1 MSNTDDIAVRAP
13 RPAKAPA
20 PPGRGWLLLG
30 LAQLAVV
37 TVLAV
42 GSWWL
47 LADPTT
53 SPFSLYPLPFNA
65 ALFWAI
71 LFVVFVGFN
80 MEFHAFAGL
89 RQPVRGLV
97 VIASTAVFAVAFTWL
112 LGVGFGSLAPDFA
125 AGRAG
130 GLGWFTGALFVLFG
144 FFTYVMVVVNWG
156 HWPWV
161 DLGLRQPLVGL
172 CEIAFMLLPTL
183 GLYLVI
189 GLPAISGA
197 SPAGSSLMTLNT
209 VLGWF
214 YSIIVV
220 TLLTGLSTDNWP
232 WRLAGGGGRTA
243 LAATVGNIVLGSVF
257 YAALL
262 ALAKAILGPGTVTEL
277 GDGIHQFPAQIGVC
291 WAFWMI
297 FWSNAF
303 GNRPTHLSDG
313 VNIAVRVALTFTLG
327 VATFVGYYYVVAQH
341 VLHEPVVAGSLHG
354 NALGFLDWMV
364 LWTLF
369 YVVALGAYGLVRQP
383 ESEAMPVVGAD
394 VGASAQREPGRA
406 NSPA

>member
-1 MSNTDDIAVRAP
+1 MSSTDDRTVLAQRSPEALP
-13 RPAKAPA
+13 R
-20 PPGRGWLLLG
+20 PGRGWFLLG

-47 LADPTT
+47 LADPKT

-65 ALFWAI
+65 ALFWAV

-80 MEFHAFAGL
+80 MEFHSFARL

-97 VIASTAVFAVAFTWL
+97 IIACTAAFAIAFTWL

-125 AGRAG
+125 AGRAD

-172 CEIAFMLLPTL
+172 CEINFMLLPTL

-189 GLPAISGA
+189 GLPSISGA

-214 YSIIVV
+214 YSIIVA

-243 LAATVGNIVLGSVF
+243 LAATIGNIVLGSF
-257 YAALL
+257 LYAALL
-262 ALAKAILGPGTVTEL
+262 ALVKAILGASTVAEL

-313 VNIAVRVALTFTLG
+313 VNIAVRVALTFALG
-327 VATFVGYYYVVAQH
+327 VGTFVGYYYVVAQH
-341 VLHEPVVAGSLHG
+341 VLHEPVVAGSIHG
-354 NALGFLDWMV
+354 NALGFLDWLV

-369 YVVALGAYGLVRQP
+369 YVVALGAYGIVRQP
-383 ESEAMPVVGAD
+383 EAETMPAVEFD
-394 VGASAQREPGRA
+394 VGASGPRKPDRA
-406 NSPA
+406 DIHV